1 MDRRA
6 FIAGTAASLSLIPLR
21 PGQAAPAADVKA
33 TLNVFRPAS
42 DSDIR
47 LSNAAMERFKARYPN
62 VTVNVQ
68 YVNTNPWG
76 EYINQIMN
84 LVGSNQAPDIVMM
97 ATEGVS
103 TLATRNL
110 MRDVMPF
117 VNGDPQ
123 GKALFDDIEPNLLNG
138 LRYNNQLSYIPNE
151 WNTVVTFYNAAMFAE
166 AGLQKPKADW
176 SWSDFLE
183 TAKALTKR
191 DGDKVARYGYFIP
204 GGQFALST
212 WFLSNGTD
220 RLTPDG
226 RSSNAKDPKFA
237 EALQFLHSLIFDHKV
252 APIFAR
258 NEPGHGPFIAKQAA
272 MFAGTHTRV
281 PEMAQAKMDTVE
293 VQYCPRNKAQITI
306 CGVGGL
312 GIMQASR
319 NPELAWELLKELAG
333 KANADQLA
341 KDLRAIPAVRSS
353 ATSDAYVSYPP
364 NSGIFYG
371 SAARAKP
378 LVQPPN
384 FAQVEDITMRH
395 IEAYLT
401 NNQKLDP
408 MLASLDDELSRAM
421 ARVKW

>member
-1 MDRRA
+1 MDRRT
-6 FIAGTAASLSLIPLR
+6 FIAGLAGAIVPARFAL
-21 PGQAAPAADVKA
+21 AAPATDTKA

-47 LSNAAMERFKARYPN
+47 LSKSAIERFNARFPN

-76 EYINQIMN
+76 EYINQLMN

-103 TLATRNL
+103 TLASRNL
-110 MRDVMPF
+110 MRDIMPF

-123 GKALFDDIEPNLLNG
+123 GKALFEDIEPNLLNG
-138 LRYNNQLSYIPNE
+138 LRYKDQLGYVPNE

-166 AGLQKPKADW
+166 AGISKPKADW
-176 SWSDFLE
+176 TWSDFLDA
-183 TAKALTKR
+183 AKALTRR
-191 DGDKVARYGYFIP
+191 DGDNVTRYGYFIP

-226 RSSNAKDPKFA
+226 RASNAKDPKFA
-237 EALQFLHSLIFDHKV
+237 EALQLLHSLIFEHKV

-258 NEPGHGPFIAKQAA
+258 NDPGHGQFIAKQVA

-293 VQYCPRNKAQITI
+293 VQYCPQNKAQAAI

-312 GIMQASR
+312 GITQASK

-353 ATSDAYVSYPP
+353 ATSEAYVGYPA
-364 NSGIFYG
+364 NAAIFYG

-378 LVQPPN
+378 LAQPPN
-384 FAQVEDITMRH
+384 FAQVEEITMRH
-395 IEAYLT
+395 IESYLT
-401 NNQKLDP
+401 GNEKLEP
-408 MLASLDDELSRAM
+408 MINALDSELNRAM